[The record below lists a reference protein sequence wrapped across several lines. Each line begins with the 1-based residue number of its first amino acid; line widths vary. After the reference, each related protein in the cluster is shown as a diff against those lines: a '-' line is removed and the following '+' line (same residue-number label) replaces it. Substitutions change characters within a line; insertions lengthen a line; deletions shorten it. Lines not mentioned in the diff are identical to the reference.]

1 MPTTKPLRTMS
12 LPDRATVR
20 ELLQADNNLDWL
32 LTYVCTGIRHMLAL
46 WPVFDPPDVVQAY
59 TELLGKR
66 LSQAILDKLLRY
78 YPKNFRYG
86 AQKLLAYYPDR
97 AGALIEQAIRYFYE
111 TFLDDAKAF
120 PQSPLAERA
129 QRLAPRLSALPN
141 LRGRSAMG
149 TSYRLWLYE
158 VYRCNYEK
166 VKQTLGVK
174 AWKSDKNPEAYEH
187 ELQKRVEAL
196 KKAFD
201 ISQPSDEM
209 VYWSADIDDK
219 DLTKWVALSPHEI
232 ALELT
237 VKAAKAY
244 PGLKPSCLKQTILP
258 RMRRLSKALEQAWEQ
273 ASSH

>member
-1 MPTTKPLRTMS
+1 MPTTKPLRTMAAS
-12 LPDRATVR
+12 DRATVR

-32 LTYVCTGIRHMLAL
+32 LTYVCTGIRHMLTL
-46 WPVFDPPDVVQAY
+46 WPLSDPPDVVQAY
-59 TELLGKR
+59 TERLGQR

-78 YPKNFRYG
+78 YPQAFRYG

-97 AGALIEQAIRYFYE
+97 AGDLINQAICHFYD

-141 LRGRSAMG
+141 LRGKSVMG
-149 TSYRLWLYE
+149 DTYRLWLYE
-158 VYRCNYEK
+158 VYERNYET

-174 AWKSDKNPEAYEH
+174 AWKNIANPDDPITLQERA
-187 ELQKRVEAL
+187 ELL

-209 VYWSADIDDK
+209 VLWSANVDDK
-219 DLTKWVALSPHEI
+219 DLTEWAKLSPHDI

-237 VKAAKAY
+237 VKAAKAS
-244 PGLKPSCLKQTILP
+244 PGLKKPNTLRMILP

-273 ASSH
+273 ALSH